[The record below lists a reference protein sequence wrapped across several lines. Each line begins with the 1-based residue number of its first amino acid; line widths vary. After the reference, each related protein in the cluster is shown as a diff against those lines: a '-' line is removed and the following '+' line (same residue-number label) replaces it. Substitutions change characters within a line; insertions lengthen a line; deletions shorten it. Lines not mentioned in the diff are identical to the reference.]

1 MTFLAK
7 SYDER
12 FFSRHPEARQIME
25 LFEFLPSV
33 YFYVK
38 DAEHRYV
45 CVNRPVLTEIFG
57 MNRMEE
63 ILGKSDLEIQAPA
76 MAEAYHAEDRQ
87 VMNGGNMIPNQVWL
101 VMLAGG
107 GPQWFV
113 STKTPLKGDKGDVI
127 GLAGVMYR
135 IDTPDEE
142 VERFGEIHPVIK
154 YLEEHYR
161 SDISME
167 AMARLSGLS
176 TTQFNK
182 RFRDLLRVS
191 PTELLLRLR
200 IQEAQ
205 RLLVST
211 SDGVASIAEATGFCD
226 QSHFTKRFKRVTDM
240 TPLRYRKC
248 FR

>member
-1 MTFLAK
+1 
-7 SYDER
+7 
-12 FFSRHPEARQIME
+12 
-25 LFEFLPSV
+25 
-33 YFYVK
+33 
-38 DAEHRYV
+38 
-45 CVNRPVLTEIFG
+45 
-57 MNRMEE
+57 
-63 ILGKSDLEIQAPA
+63 
-76 MAEAYHAEDRQ
+76 
-87 VMNGGNMIPNQVWL
+87 
-101 VMLAGG
+101 
-107 GPQWFV
+107 
-113 STKTPLKGDKGDVI
+113 
-127 GLAGVMYR
+127 
-135 IDTPDEE
+135 
-142 VERFGEIHPVIK
+142 VIK

-200 IQEAQ
+200 VQEAQ